1 MALDGVG
8 DSRWEDDGNLT
19 RVELLVQP
27 ISWWWRRSRRADE
40 YTATVGWVCGWG
52 AGEEK
57 KMTGFKRCV
66 VIVGLALLLPGAAGS
81 ARGLGNGWQVH
92 TSAVG
97 IRDLTLEGGG
107 ALMPSDNTTPEGT
120 TIDAEADLVV
130 AKTDDPDPVVA
141 GEVLTYTL
149 VVTNSGPSD
158 ATGVVVTDTLPSGI
172 RFDSAV
178 ASQGTYNSVTG
189 VWTVDDLADGDS
201 ATLTLVVTVDPSTR
215 GTLSNVA
222 EVSATESDPAPG
234 NNVDGQGTTVHAV
247 ANLAVVKTDDPDPV
261 VAGGTLTY
269 MLTLT
274 NSGPS
279 DATGVTVVDNL
290 PDDVTLFSATPSQGT
305 CFGVDPV
312 TCNIGP
318 VASGANATISL
329 VVAVTSPLPDGT
341 ILANVAT
348 VNGNETDPYHG
359 NNSAQAQ
366 TAVQSSPVFTITKKD
381 GPDPVDAGGTLLY
394 TLAITN
400 SGNENATSV
409 IVTEHYDPNVSFV
422 YASPGPDPGSGNQVW
437 TLPTVAV
444 GSPETIDIVVRV
456 TSPLPVG
463 AVLTNRATLV
473 SDQTAPVT
481 GTAVTLVT
489 SAAELTLNKVD
500 LPDPVQAG
508 GDLIYF
514 ITYQNF
520 GTAPAEDVVITETYD
535 SRVTF
540 VSADPAPRGGTD
552 NIWDIGDVPVGGSGS
567 IFVAVR
573 VGTPLRNGTVLTN
586 RVTMDGAH
594 TAPQS
599 VIETTRVASAPD
611 LTLSVTDRLDPVE
624 AGDPLTYTLRYTNTG
639 NADATQVVVT
649 VTLDSRVSIASAMPP
664 PDGGSDQVWYWNV
677 NTIRGEA
684 GYGEIVIHAN
694 VPVSLPNGTI
704 LGFTAQLED
713 AEGDF
718 LERATQ
724 TTVHTLPDL
733 IVGKVGEGHEPSL
746 FSPNKQMAYIVTYGN
761 AGYEDAQDVIITT
774 TLPTGTTYGGYE
786 WQRSGDGIYTYAVG
800 ALPARSTGH
809 TITFTVVHAGTPE
822 VSAPEF
828 STPFTIA
835 ARGGTGKDVNPDDN
849 TISIN
854 IGVPDLAFYNFS
866 VEPDLA
872 SVQPNVPVTFA
883 FTITLVNQGTGVAW
897 SPDDMGSFFVHVFT
911 ASVAS
916 YPFDRDGE
924 FYAEVGA
931 IAPGFKSPPLVITT
945 PLITPSDRGPVF
957 YIKVDNHQRYAYG
970 LVPELDEMNNVIAW
984 PPRVFLP
991 LVLRNYLWDAYYEE
1005 NDDWRD
1011 AYGPLASGQAYLA
1024 YPDDTEDYYYF
1035 TLSATTLVSV
1045 TVTHFAPTSSNGTV
1059 ALYGPAVGDERGPY
1073 IVHYGAAGHSSM
1085 YLKEWLGR
1093 GKYYI
1098 RVYTAKEHS
1107 TQQLYRLTVTY

>member
-1 MALDGVG
+1 MGG
-8 DSRWEDDGNLT
+8 GRE
-19 RVELLVQP
+19 R
-27 ISWWWRRSRRADE
+27 
-40 YTATVGWVCGWG
+40 
-52 AGEEK
+52 
-57 KMTGFKRCV
+57 KMTGLKRCV
-66 VIVGLALLLPGAAGS
+66 LIVGLVILLPGNAGS
-81 ARGLGNGWQVH
+81 AQGLGDGWQVH
-92 TSAVG
+92 TSAAG
-97 IRDLTLEGGG
+97 IRALTLEGGEAPTPG
-107 ALMPSDNTTPEGT
+107 DNTTTEGT
-120 TIDAEADLVV
+120 TIYAEADLVV

-149 VVTNSGPSD
+149 VVTNSSPSD

-172 RFDSAV
+172 RFDSAG

-189 VWTVDDLADGDS
+189 VWTVGDLADGGS

-234 NNVDGQGTTVHAV
+234 NNVDGQGTTVNAETD
-247 ANLAVVKTDDPDPV
+247 LAVIKTDDPDPV
-261 VAGGTLTY
+261 VAGETLTY

-279 DATGVTVVDNL
+279 DATGVTVVDDF
-290 PDDVTLFSATPSQGT
+290 PDDVTLFSAMPSQGG

-312 TCNIGP
+312 TCDIGP
-318 VASGANATISL
+318 VASGANATVSL
-329 VVAVTSPLPDGT
+329 VVTVTSPLPNGT
-341 ILANVAT
+341 IVANVAT
-348 VNGNETDPYHG
+348 ASGNETDPYHG

-366 TAVQSSPVFTITKKD
+366 TVVQSSPVLTITKTD

-394 TLAITN
+394 TLVITN

-422 YASPGPDPGSGNQVW
+422 YASPGPDYGSGNQVW

-456 TSPLPVG
+456 TSPLSVG
-463 AVLTNRATLV
+463 AVLTNRATLD
-473 SDQTAPVT
+473 SDQTMPVT
-481 GTAVTLVT
+481 VTAVTSVT
-489 SAAELTLNKVD
+489 SAAELTLNTVD

-508 GDLIYF
+508 GDLICF

-535 SRVTF
+535 GWVTF
-540 VSADPAPRGGTD
+540 VSADPPPSGGTD
-552 NIWDIGDVPVGGSGS
+552 NVWDIGDVPFRGSGS
-567 IFVAVR
+567 IFVTLR
-573 VGTPLRNGTVLTN
+573 VDTPLTNGAVLTN
-586 RVTMDGAH
+586 RVTMGGAH
-594 TAPQS
+594 AAPQS
-599 VIETTRVASAPD
+599 VTETTRVASAPD
-611 LTLSVTDRLDPVE
+611 LALSVTGRLDPVE

-649 VTLDSRVSIASAMPP
+649 ATLDSRVSLASAMPP

-677 NTIRGEA
+677 NTIPGET
-684 GYGEIVIHAN
+684 GYGGIVIHAN

-704 LGFTAQLED
+704 LGFTAQLEY

-718 LERATQ
+718 LEECATQ

-733 IVGKVGEGHEPSL
+733 VVGKVGEGHEPSL

-761 AGYEDAQDVIITT
+761 AGYEDAQDVIIST

-786 WQRSGDGIYTYAVG
+786 WQRSGDGVYTYAVG

-809 TITFTVVHAGTPE
+809 TITFTVVHTGTPG

-828 STPFTIA
+828 NTPFTIA
-835 ARGGTGKDVNPDDN
+835 ARGGTGGDVSPDDN
-849 TISIN
+849 TICIDV
-854 IGVPDLAFYNFS
+854 GVPDLAIESFS

-872 SVQPNVPVTFA
+872 SVQPNVPVTFT
-883 FTITLVNQGTGVAW
+883 FTITLVNQGTGMAW
-897 SPDDMGSFFVHVFT
+897 NPDDTGSFFVHVFT

-924 FYAEVGA
+924 FHAEVA
-931 IAPGFKSPPLVITT
+931 PIEPGFKSPPLVITT

-957 YIKVDNHQRYAYG
+957 YIKLDNHERYPYG

-984 PPRVFLP
+984 PPRVLLP
-991 LVLRNYLWDAYYEE
+991 LVLRNYPWDAYYEE
-1005 NDDWRD
+1005 NDHWLR
-1011 AYGPLASGQAYLA
+1011 AYGPLAFDQTYLA

-1035 TLSATTLVSV
+1035 TLSATTRVGV

-1059 ALYGPAVGDERGPY
+1059 MLYGPAVGDDRGLRIGY
-1073 IVHYGAAGHSSM
+1073 YGPGGHSSM
-1085 YLKEWLGR
+1085 YLQKSLGP

-1107 TQQLYRLTVTY
+1107 TRQLYRLAVTY